1 MHAYVIKKDGKYF
14 SKFADYDN
22 ITEAMLFSNN
32 NVALKD
38 GEQFV
43 KVEIH
48 EFKQKGRYKQYGKN
62 THDRYKK
69 AKAAI

>member
-1 MHAYVIKKDGKYF
+1 MRAYVIKKDGKYF

-32 NVALKD
+32 DVALKD

-48 EFKQKGRYKQYGKN
+48 ELKQKRRFIRYGKYTSN
-62 THDRYKK
+62 KY
-69 AKAAI
+69 